1 MSVALNELKDYVGWE
16 SGGQARAESTVS
28 TTPPQPPS
36 RERAPRLTGG
46 VRPNGAGAAACDA
59 LEPVGAHV

>member
-16 SGGQARAESTVS
+16 SGGQARAESTAS

-36 RERAPRLTGG
+36 RERAPRPRLTGG
-46 VRPNGAGAAACDA
+46 VRPNGAGAAAC
-59 LEPVGAHV
+59 EM